1 VSGYGGGVILTT
13 RRLTLV
19 ACPVE
24 VAQAL
29 LGEGAERILGAAVP
43 PGWPSPELTGIL
55 PLYLQELLHDPSAL
69 GWGIW
74 IPIDRGANAVVG
86 DAGFKGRPAPDGTVE
101 IGYGTAPA
109 FRGRGY
115 ATEAVQA
122 LIGWAFTQPA
132 VEQVVAECVPE
143 NAASIRVLAKAGFR
157 CTSAQAG
164 SLRWARSRR
173 I

>member
-1 VSGYGGGVILTT
+1 MILPT
-13 RRLTLV
+13 RRLALV

-24 VAQAL
+24 VAQTL
-29 LGEGAERILGAAVP
+29 LSEGAERILGAAIP
-43 PGWPSPELTGIL
+43 PAWPSPELTGIL

-74 IPIDRGANAVVG
+74 ISIDRGANAIVG

-109 FRGRGY
+109 FRGQGY
-115 ATEAVQA
+115 ATEAVHA
-122 LIGWAFTQPA
+122 LIGWAFTHPE
-132 VEQVVAECVPE
+132 VGRVVAECVPE

-157 CTSAQAG
+157 CTSVQPG
-164 SLRWARSRR
+164 SLRWAASRR

>member
-1 VSGYGGGVILTT
+1 MILPT
-13 RRLTLV
+13 RRLALV

-24 VAQAL
+24 VAQTL
-29 LGEGAERILGAAVP
+29 LSEGAERILGAAVP

-74 IPIDRGANAVVG
+74 ISIDRGANAIVG

-109 FRGRGY
+109 FRGQGH
-115 ATEAVQA
+115 ATEAVHA
-122 LIGWAFTQPA
+122 LIGWAFTHPE
-132 VEQVVAECVPE
+132 VGRVVAECAPE

-157 CTSAQAG
+157 CTSVQPG
-164 SLRWARSRR
+164 SLRWATSRR
-173 I
+173 M